1 MTVPVCTVCKKVC
14 AHVQVKEY
22 VMYRSRSMSC
32 TGQGVCHVQV
42 KEYVMYR
49 SGSMS
54 CTGQGVCHVQVRE
67 YVMYRSGS
75 EFNCYCTSLFSSL
88 RTEYSSPR
96 WTRILIMKKQK
107 ANSPLEL

>member
-1 MTVPVCTVCKKVC
+1 MYRSGSMSCTGQGVF
-14 AHVQVKEY
+14 HVQVKEY
-22 VMYRSRSMSC
+22 VMYRSRSI
-32 TGQGVCHVQV
+32 CHVQIG
-42 KEYVMYR
+42 EYVMYR

-54 CTGQGVCHVQVRE
+54 CTGQGVCHVQVKE
-67 YVMYRSGS
+67 YVMYISGS